1 MGDHEQAKTE
11 NRRMTTENRRM
22 TNSAMRDAAIF
33 AEKNRIFFQTE
44 AQMPSHPKPVGSVGV
59 DDVLEFQAAC
69 SLDRLSTIMELGN
82 KTFDHNSCL
91 EWV

>member
-1 MGDHEQAKTE
+1 MQCVTQQFLLKKTGV
-11 NRRMTTENRRM
+11 
-22 TNSAMRDAAIF
+22 F
-33 AEKNRIFFQTE
+33 KTE
-44 AQMPSHPKPVGSVGV
+44 AQMPKHPKPVGSVGV